1 MNTPSDIQRLQVEF
15 SSHIPL
21 TQAIGVKVSEAGP
34 AMVRLQ
40 APLGPNINDKGT
52 AFGGS
57 IAAVMTLAGWGLV
70 WLHLR
75 RQDMAADLVIHKQ
88 ESEFLKPLHDDL
100 DIRARLADPNALEEV
115 DRRYQ
120 RGRRAR
126 VELLIDAVDGNGEP
140 VARMTARYVVLP
152 KL

>member
-1 MNTPSDIQRLQVEF
+1 MNTPTDIQRLQVEF

-21 TQAIGVKVSEAGP
+21 TQAIGVKVSAAEP
-34 AMVRLQ
+34 AAVRLQ

-70 WLHLR
+70 WLHLQ
-75 RQDMAADLVIHKQ
+75 RQAMAADLVIHKQ

-100 DIRARLADPNALEEV
+100 DIHARLAEPNALEEV

-126 VELLIDAVDGNGEP
+126 VDLLIEAVDSKGAP

-152 KL
+152 KQ